1 MVSLRINKNSSRN
14 TATKVIDLKINAL
27 KFLKK
32 SINRDFDKA
41 VDTIVDCRS
50 KIILCG
56 VGKSG
61 IIANKISATLSSI
74 GTPSFSLSANDCSH
88 GDMGSISR
96 KDVLIL
102 ISYSGNSIELRNII
116 DYANRNKILLIGIT
130 SKVNSELY
138 KNSDIGLI
146 TPEVKEAGLDIIPTS
161 STINQLSIGDALAI
175 STLKKKKINNLDF
188 KKYHPSGSL
197 GEKLKT
203 VEDLMLT
210 KNKIPFIDE
219 NMSMKNA
226 LKIMTRKKLGT
237 LIARNVK
244 KFTTGIITDGQ
255 IRRLNSKNIEMSL
268 LKVKDVMTKN
278 PIKIEKNT
286 LATKAL
292 SIMNEKKITSLCV
305 YNRNK
310 KSTTIGIVHVHNIL
324 NKKIY

>member
-1 MVSLRINKNSSRN
+1 MKKIDYKNIAKSVINIEIK
-14 TATKVIDLKINAL
+14 AL
-27 KFLKK
+27 QKLKK
-32 SINRDFDKA
+32 SLNQNFNRA
-41 VDTIVDCRS
+41 VDAIVNCQS
-50 KIILCG
+50 KVILCG

-61 IIANKISATLSSI
+61 IIASKISATLSSI

-102 ISYSGNSIELRNII
+102 ISYSGKSIELKNII
-116 DYANRNKILLIGIT
+116 NYANRNKILLIGIT
-130 SKVNSELY
+130 SKVNSDLY
-138 KNSDIGLI
+138 KNSDIGLV
-146 TPEVKEAGLDIIPTS
+146 TPEVKEAGLDMIPTS

-175 STLKKKKINNLDF
+175 STLRKKKINNLDF
-188 KKYHPSGSL
+188 KKFHPSGNL

-210 KNKIPFIDE
+210 KDKIPFIDE
-219 NMSMKNA
+219 NVSMTKA
-226 LKIMTRKKLGT
+226 LKIMTEKKLGT
-237 LIARNVK
+237 LIARNKK

-255 IRRLNSKNIEMSL
+255 IRKLNSKNVAMNS
-268 LKVKDVMTKN
+268 LKVKDVMTKK

-305 YNRNK
+305 YNKIK
-310 KSTTIGIVHVHNIL
+310 KSTTIGIIHIHNIL
-324 NKKIY
+324 NKRIY

>member
-1 MVSLRINKNSSRN
+1 MKKINYKDIAKNVINLEIKALTKLKRSLNKN
-14 TATKVIDLKINAL
+14 
-27 KFLKK
+27 
-32 SINRDFDKA
+32 FDKA
-41 VDTIVDCRS
+41 VNAIVNCQS

-88 GDMGSISR
+88 GDMGSITK
-96 KDVLIL
+96 KDILIL
-102 ISYSGNSIELRNII
+102 ISYSGNSIELKNII
-116 DYANRNKILLIGIT
+116 NYANRNKVLLIGIT
-130 SKVNSELY
+130 SKKNSDLY
-138 KNSDIGLI
+138 KNSDIKLI
-146 TPEVKEAGLDIIPTS
+146 TPEVKEAGLDIVPTS

-175 STLKKKKINNLDF
+175 STLKRKKINNQDF

-203 VEDLMLT
+203 VEDVML
-210 KNKIPFIDE
+210 KQNRIPFINE
-219 NMSMKNA
+219 KTSMNKA
-226 LKIMTRKKLGT
+226 LKIMTQKKLGT
-237 LIARNVK
+237 LIARNK
-244 KFTTGIITDGQ
+244 SNYTTGIITDGQ
-255 IRRLNSKNIEMSL
+255 IRRFNSKNISFNL

-305 YNRNK
+305 YNKNK
-310 KSTTIGIVHVHNIL
+310 KNITIGIVHVHNIL
-324 NKKIY
+324 NKEIY

>member
-1 MVSLRINKNSSRN
+1 MKKIDYKNIAKSVINLEIK
-14 TATKVIDLKINAL
+14 AL
-27 KFLKK
+27 QKLKK
-32 SINRDFDKA
+32 SLNQNFNKA
-41 VDTIVDCRS
+41 VDAIVNCQS
-50 KIILCG
+50 KVILCG

-61 IIANKISATLSSI
+61 IIASKISATLSSI

-96 KDVLIL
+96 KDVLVL
-102 ISYSGNSIELRNII
+102 ISYSGKSIELKNII
-116 DYANRNKILLIGIT
+116 NYANRNKILLIGIT
-130 SKVNSELY
+130 SKVNSDLY
-138 KNSDIGLI
+138 KNSDIGLV
-146 TPEVKEAGLDIIPTS
+146 TPEVKEAGLDMIPTS

-175 STLKKKKINNLDF
+175 STLRKKKINNLDF
-188 KKYHPSGSL
+188 KKFHPSGNL

-219 NMSMKNA
+219 NVSMTKA
-226 LKIMTRKKLGT
+226 LKIMTEKKLGT
-237 LIARNVK
+237 LIARNKK

-255 IRRLNSKNIEMSL
+255 IRKLNSKNVVMNL

-278 PIKIEKNT
+278 PIKIEKDT

-305 YNRNK
+305 YNKIK
-310 KSTTIGIVHVHNIL
+310 KSTTIGIIHIHNIL